1 MYNRYIDGLEKG
13 INSDELLKATKGN
26 KNFIGYDFY
35 TFLPNVNDVFK
46 GILNEVKKNI
56 NNTSIN
62 KYGEKILYEDDTP
75 EIPLMSLKKSKEKE
89 LGRKLTI
96 KEFRELIKE
105 K

>member
-1 MYNRYIDGLEKG
+1 MYNRYIDGLQKG

-35 TFLPNVNDVFK
+35 TFLPDVNDVFK

-56 NNTSIN
+56 ND
-62 KYGEKILYEDDTP
+62 LPQDDTP
-75 EIPLMSLKKSKEKE
+75 EIPLESLKKEKEKE

-105 K
+105 N